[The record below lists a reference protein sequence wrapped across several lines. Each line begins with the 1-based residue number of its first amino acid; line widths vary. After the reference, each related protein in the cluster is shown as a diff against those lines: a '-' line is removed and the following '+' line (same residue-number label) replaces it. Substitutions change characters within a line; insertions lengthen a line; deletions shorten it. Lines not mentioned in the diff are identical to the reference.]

1 MNPSFKKESILAKS
15 RKILRLRPSLAILEV
30 GNLFKLVRFYL
41 LNAEYRSI
49 DLLRCVKC
57 VSFLNSISVLILSAM
72 ALNKL
77 VWQIFV
83 ISTLLAAR
91 APLYLLAGL

>member
-49 DLLRCVKC
+49 DLLRSVKC
-57 VSFLNSISVLILSAM
+57 ASFLNSISVLFLGAM
-72 ALNKL
+72 TLNKQER
-77 VWQIFV
+77 QIFV
-83 ISTLLAAR
+83 INSLVAAR
-91 APLYLLAGL
+91 PPLYLLAGL